1 MRLSDTSRVTFHTF
15 LSRSATCLL
24 LHVTFFFPCGS
35 FIFTRLFPYDSWFTF
50 VIFDMI
56 RLFSHKIFF
65 KRFSYFYIR
74 FVYFFFKKRSYSFH
88 RHVIFLNRIYLF
100 SNDLLFTIDFFARDF
115 FTRLISFHMGLLL
128 HESCVLTWF
137 FLFIFF
143 YVIHLFPVDSFV
155 YKWNFF
161 RRDSFISAR
170 FLHVAHLLLF
180 SRVTFQD
187 IPYISYSHNVNAI
200 RFFSP

>member
-24 LHVTFFFPCGS
+24 LHVTFFFFFLHDTFFPCGS

-74 FVYFFFKKRSYSFH
+74 FVYFFLKKRSYSFH

-137 FLFIFF
+137 FLLIFF
-143 YVIHLFPVDSFV
+143 LC
-155 YKWNFF
+155 
-161 RRDSFISAR
+161 DSFISSWFVR
-170 FLHVAHLLLF
+170 L
-180 SRVTFQD
+180 QME
-187 IPYISYSHNVNAI
+187 
-200 RFFSP
+200 FFSTWFIYIGAIFTRGTFAFIFTRNVSGHTLHILLA